1 MTSHGRRDLTGLADQ
16 AVVSGGTLL
25 TTMLFIRGAGME
37 EFGILSLVWLAM
49 LFGTAVQHS
58 AVIAPAY
65 ALFPKL
71 TASEAPGFRGYLVL
85 IQLVF
90 GALLLGVLTASWYA
104 PGFSLLPKS
113 PGLLPALVFLGARQ
127 AFTFLRLQLF
137 VAESGPRRALMVD
150 VVHVVASVAGLV
162 VLDLGDKLD
171 ARSGLLVLGAASAGA
186 ALMAV
191 PAFVQLGCSFALP
204 ARALRVRHMHFSKW
218 LVGKALAQ
226 WFTANSFLVALGTI
240 QGPVALGA
248 VRAAQTLVGVAGVVI
263 QGFENLVPARA
274 AAVFGQQGSAGLGTF
289 LRTSMP
295 RWFSY
300 LSICLLPIVVFP
312 GFFLKLLTGAEQAGL
327 EEPLFFFAFGAL
339 LALAILY
346 LQVCLRA
353 VERVG
358 VLFWAQLASGMV
370 GAVAAVPMVMAF
382 GLRGCMVGIIVQQL
396 VVLCLLLRPARAC
409 LRAEAPVESGKA
421 VGRVARPE
429 PQ

>member
-1 MTSHGRRDLTGLADQ
+1 MTSHRRRDLTGLLDQ

-49 LFGTAVQHS
+49 LFGTAVQHA

-71 TASEAPGFRGYLVL
+71 TSKEAPGFRCWLVL
-85 IQLVF
+85 IQIVF
-90 GALLLGVLTASWYA
+90 AALLLGVLAASWYA

-113 PGLLPALVFLGARQ
+113 PGLAPALLFLGARQ

-137 VAESGPRRALMVD
+137 VADSGPRRALVVD
-150 VVHVVASVAGLV
+150 AIHMIASVAGLV
-162 VLDLGDKLD
+162 ALGSVGDLNAG
-171 ARSGLLVLGAASAGA
+171 SGLIVLGAASGGA
-186 ALMAV
+186 ALLAV
-191 PAFVQLGCSFALP
+191 PAFLQLGCRFALP
-204 ARALRVRHMHFSKW
+204 KRELRIRHIHFSKW

-274 AAVFGQQGSAGLGTF
+274 AAVYGDQGSAGLSSF
-289 LRTSMP
+289 LRGSMP
-295 RWFSY
+295 RWFGY
-300 LSICLLPIVVFP
+300 LGLCLLPMITFP
-312 GFFLKLLTGAEQAGL
+312 GFFLMLLTGGDQAGL
-327 EEPLFFFAFGAL
+327 EEPLYFFAFGAL
-339 LALAILY
+339 LALGILY

-353 VERVG
+353 VEKVG
-358 VLFWAQLASGMV
+358 VLFWAQLASGVV
-370 GAVAAVPMVMAF
+370 GAVAAVPVTMNY

-396 VVLCLLLRPARAC
+396 VVLGLLLRPTQAC
-409 LRAEAPVESGKA
+409 LRQGAAADVGEALSGT
-421 VGRVARPE
+421 VRPD